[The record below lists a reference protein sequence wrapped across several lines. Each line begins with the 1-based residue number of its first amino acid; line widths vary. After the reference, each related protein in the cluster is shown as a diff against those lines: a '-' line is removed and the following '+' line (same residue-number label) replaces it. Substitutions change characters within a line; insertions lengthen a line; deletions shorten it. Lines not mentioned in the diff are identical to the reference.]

1 MAKRYTDLQMLS
13 ALLRLQAPLPKGRRA
28 FQGMYDDLH
37 NGKIVRLS
45 QKQRFWVE
53 QMFFQYKLDR
63 RELPPKPSVP
73 PIRDKRPSQEP
84 ILDFGPL
91 PKKPPGFDR

>member
-13 ALLRLQAPLPKGRRA
+13 ALLRLQSPLPKGRRA

-45 QKQRFWVE
+45 KKQRFWVE
-53 QMFFQYKLDR
+53 QTFFQHKLDR
-63 RELPPKPSVP
+63 RELPPKPDKP
-73 PIRDKRPSQEP
+73 PVRDKRPQQEV

-91 PKKPPGFDR
+91 PKKPPGMG